1 MTLPRRPH
9 AVVFDMDGLIFDTE
23 TLYREAATAATAALG
38 HDLPEALYLATI
50 GLNGP
55 ATRELLLG
63 HFGGGFDFETLWIT
77 ATENFRRLAD
87 TQLCLKAGVVE
98 LLDALDAA
106 ALPRAIATSSR
117 HESVEHHLAQHGLAH
132 RFPVVVAHGD
142 YARGKPHPDPFLA
155 AAGRLGVAP
164 ELCLALED
172 SHNGV
177 RAAAAAGMMTVMV
190 PDLLAATEE
199 MQNLCIRIAAN
210 LHEVRAML
218 QPPG

>member
-1 MTLPRRPH
+1 MTLPRQPH
-9 AVVFDMDGLIFDTE
+9 AVVFDMDGLIFDSE
-23 TLYREAATAATAALG
+23 TLYREAATAAAATLG
-38 HDLPEALYLATI
+38 HDLPAELYLATI

-63 HFGGGFDFETLWIT
+63 HFGPAFDFTTLWST
-77 ATENFRRLAD
+77 ASENFRRLAA

-98 LLDALDAA
+98 LLDALDTIG
-106 ALPRAIATSSR
+106 LPRAIATSSR
-117 HESVEHHLAQHGLAH
+117 HESVEHHLALHGLAP

-142 YARGKPHPDPFLA
+142 YARGKPYPDPFLTA
-155 AAGRLGVAP
+155 AARLGIAP

-190 PDLLAATEE
+190 PDLLEATAE
-199 MQNLCIRIAAN
+199 MQGLCIRIAAD
-210 LHEVRAML
+210 LHEVRQML
-218 QPPG
+218 DR

>member
-1 MTLPRRPH
+1 MALPRPPH
-9 AVVFDMDGLIFDTE
+9 AVIFDMDGLIFDSE
-23 TLYREAATAATAALG
+23 TLYREAATAAAAALG
-38 HDLPEALYLATI
+38 HELPPELYRATI

-55 ATRELLLG
+55 ATRELLMA
-63 HFGGGFDFETLWIT
+63 HFGAGFDFETLWVT
-77 ATENFRRLAD
+77 AREHYQRLAS

-98 LLDALDAA
+98 LLDALDQAR
-106 ALPRAIATSSR
+106 LPRAIATSSR
-117 HESVEHHLAQHGLAH
+117 RESVEHHLALHKLAH

-142 YARGKPHPDPFLA
+142 YERGKPYPDPYLIA
-155 AAGRLGVAP
+155 AARLGIAP

-190 PDLLAATEE
+190 PDLLEATEE
-199 MQNLCIRIAAN
+199 MHGLCIRIACD

-218 QPPG
+218 AA

>member
-1 MTLPRRPH
+1 MALPRLPH
-9 AVVFDMDGLIFDTE
+9 AVIFDMDGLIFDSE
-23 TLYREAATAATAALG
+23 TLYREAATAAAAALG
-38 HDLPEALYLATI
+38 NELPPELYRATI

-55 ATRELLLG
+55 AARELLMA
-63 HFGGGFDFETLWIT
+63 HFGAGFDFETLWVT
-77 ATENFRRLAD
+77 AREHYQRLAS

-98 LLDALDAA
+98 LLDALDQAR
-106 ALPRAIATSSR
+106 LPRAIATSSR
-117 HESVEHHLAQHGLAH
+117 RESVEHHLALHKLAH

-142 YARGKPHPDPFLA
+142 YERGKPYPDPYLIA
-155 AAGRLGVAP
+155 ATRLGIAP

-190 PDLLAATEE
+190 PDLLEATEE
-199 MQNLCIRIAAN
+199 MHGLCIRIARD

-218 QPPG
+218 AA